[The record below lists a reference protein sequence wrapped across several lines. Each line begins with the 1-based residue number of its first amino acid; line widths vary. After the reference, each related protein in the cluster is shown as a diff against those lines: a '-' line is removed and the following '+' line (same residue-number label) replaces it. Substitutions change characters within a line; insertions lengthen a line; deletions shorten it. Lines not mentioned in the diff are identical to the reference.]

1 MATVQNSKK
10 YKSVDYPI
18 LVDRLTLPTN
28 MKPAEVMGYVIP
40 KQFRAFFMVQENK
53 ESLRNWSVEFLIEI
67 GDEGTP
73 KVLEVIPRGL
83 CNQDQLWIQDE
94 RYFFKKEHDSVT
106 PRQLE
111 ILQKHYRR
119 FVVAS
124 LQIAIQVHTYKGDG
138 TSHSWTVLSKTR
150 NIPTQTLIAFANEMV
165 NRTVKT
171 LTPEFLKKI
180 EREHLEETRRVKLT
194 GEKLKVN
201 KNLSDK
207 YLVSVKTIESWLVK
221 AKEISVKETGKT
233 KPKRVVKSGKTKSR

>member
-1 MATVQNSKK
+1 VAKVQNPKK
-10 YKSVDYPI
+10 YKSVNYPI
-18 LVDRLTLPTN
+18 LGDRLTLPTN
-28 MKPAEVMGYVIP
+28 MEPAEVMGYVIP
-40 KQFRAFFMVQENK
+40 KQFRAFIMVRES
-53 ESLRNWSVEFLIEI
+53 EVSLRHWSVEFLIEI
-67 GDEGTP
+67 GEQGTP
-73 KVLEVIPRGL
+73 KVLEVTPRGL
-83 CNQDQLWIQDE
+83 SDQDQLWIQDE
-94 RYFFKKEHDSVT
+94 RYYFKKEHDSVT

-111 ILQKHYRR
+111 ILYKHYRR

-138 TSHSWTVLSKTR
+138 TSHSWTVFSKSR

-180 EREHLEETRRVKLT
+180 EREHFEETRRVKLT

-207 YLVSVKTIESWLVK
+207 YLVSVKSWLVK

-233 KPKRVVKSGKTKSR
+233 KPKRVVKSGKAKSR